1 METFVLIGLLI
12 FLGQI
17 LLTSRKQGS
26 KGGMNL
32 FNIGKSKAKI
42 FSPETV
48 NVKFK
53 DVAGL
58 DEAKL

>member
-1 METFVLIGLLI
+1 
-12 FLGQI
+12 
-17 LLTSRKQGS
+17 
-26 KGGMNL
+26 MNL

-58 DEAKL
+58 DEAKLEI